1 MLIEVEARPQYG
13 QLRYYPTDPAIAEAY
28 TRLTGHKTVIAEH
41 TGALATLGI
50 KVEVIQDDSP
60 FNQEHRV
67 NSETD
72 EDVSDWLDRR

>member
-28 TRLTGHKTVIAEH
+28 TRLTGHTTVIAEH

-60 FNQEHRV
+60 FDTRKER
-67 NSETD
+67 
-72 EDVSDWLDRR
+72 